1 VFNFDLLVA
10 LDEQCNHFIILL
22 YKCCV
27 TLMNVSFTLHW
38 LILQRLETCKNVI
51 ERDDRARKQLGL
63 DTPDLDELRA
73 MTGVKVITGSD
84 RKETLMQ
91 LGVLDRPRRSY
102 QRDSR
107 DFNRDSRDRK
117 RM

>member
-1 VFNFDLLVA
+1 MNISFA
-10 LDEQCNHFIILL
+10 LHYITI
-22 YKCCV
+22 Y
-27 TLMNVSFTLHW
+27 
-38 LILQRLETCKNVI
+38 QRLETCKNLI
-51 ERDDRARKQLGL
+51 ERDDRARRQLGL

-84 RKETLMQ
+84 CKETLMQ

-107 DFNRDSRDRK
+107 DFNRDFNRDSRDRK